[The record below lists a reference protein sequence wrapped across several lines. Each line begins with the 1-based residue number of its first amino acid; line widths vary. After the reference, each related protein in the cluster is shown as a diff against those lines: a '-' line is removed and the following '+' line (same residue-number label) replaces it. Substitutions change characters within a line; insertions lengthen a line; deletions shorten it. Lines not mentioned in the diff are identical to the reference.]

1 VIRMAKKQE
10 FRPDSTQK
18 SLLQRLHLTK
28 QQRKSVL
35 KWVLYALFLI
45 LLSLLQDVILTHL
58 RIYNATTDLVPCTI
72 FIICVIEGTQSGSI
86 FSLVASLL
94 YHFSVND
101 LGVYAVL
108 FITFLAIIVTAFR
121 QGYLRKG
128 FSAAML
134 CTCVAM
140 FLYEMAVFGIGI
152 FLGHTYPGRFVGFC
166 ITAGLSMLA
175 APLLYPLVQ
184 LIASIG
190 GDTWK
195 E

>member
-1 VIRMAKKQE
+1 MAKKQE

-18 SLLQRLHLTK
+18 NLLQRLHLTQ
-28 QQRKSVL
+28 QQRKNVL
-35 KWVLYALFLI
+35 KWVLHALLLI

-58 RIYNATTDLVPCTI
+58 RIHGATTDLVPCAI
-72 FIICVIEGTQSGSI
+72 FIICIVEGTQSGCI

-108 FITFLAIIVTAFR
+108 FITFLAIIVSAFR

-128 FSAAML
+128 FAATML
-134 CTCVAM
+134 CTATALLVYELLLFVIAL
-140 FLYEMAVFGIGI
+140 FLQKTQGERFFG
-152 FLGHTYPGRFVGFC
+152 FL
-166 ITAGLSMLA
+166 ITAGITMLV
-175 APLLYPLVQ
+175 APLIYAPAKA
-184 LIASIG
+184 INSIG
-190 GDTWK
+190 DNAWK

>member
-1 VIRMAKKQE
+1 MAKKQE

-128 FSAAML
+128 FAATML
-134 CTCVAM
+134 CTVAALLVYELLLFVIAL
-140 FLYEMAVFGIGI
+140 FLQKTLPNRV
-152 FLGHTYPGRFVGFC
+152 VGFL
-166 ITAGLSMLA
+166 ITAGMTMLV
-175 APLLYPLVQ
+175 APLIYLPAKA
-184 LIASIG
+184 INSIG
-190 GDTWK
+190 DNAWK